1 MRFPDPLIRGRLLQ
15 RYKRFL
21 SDVELEDGRAV
32 TAHCAN
38 PGSMLGLDRPGA
50 PVWLAPACGAGRK
63 LPYSWELVEADGAL
77 VGVNASRPN
86 TIIAEALAAG
96 RIPELAGYCRRR
108 REVRYGEASRI
119 DLLLEDGDRPPCYL
133 EIKNVHM
140 RRRPDAAEFP
150 DSVTARGTRHLG
162 ELAAAAEAGAR
173 AVMLYLVQRG
183 DCRWFTVAA
192 DIDPVYAQALADAL
206 DRGVE
211 ALCYACNVT
220 TEAIELDRR
229 LPVCL

>member
-1 MRFPDPLIRGRLLQ
+1 MRFPEPLIRGRLVH

-21 SDVELEDGRAV
+21 SDVELEDRRVV

-50 PVWLAPACGAGRK
+50 PVWLAPVRGAGRK

-86 TIIAEALAAG
+86 AIVAEALAAG
-96 RIPELAGYCRRR
+96 RITELAGYRRHR

-119 DLLLEDGDRPPCYL
+119 DLLLEDDGRAPCFL
-133 EIKNVHM
+133 EVKNVHM
-140 RRRPDAAEFP
+140 RRGPEAAEFP
-150 DSVTARGTRHLG
+150 DSVTARGTRHLA
-162 ELAAAAEAGAR
+162 ELATAAEAGAR
-173 AVMLYLVQRG
+173 AVMLYLVQRA
-183 DCRWFTVAA
+183 DCRCFAVAA
-192 DIDPVYAQALADAL
+192 DIDPVYARTLADAL
-206 DRGVE
+206 GRGVE
-211 ALCYACNVT
+211 ALSYACNIT

-229 LPVCL
+229 LPLCL